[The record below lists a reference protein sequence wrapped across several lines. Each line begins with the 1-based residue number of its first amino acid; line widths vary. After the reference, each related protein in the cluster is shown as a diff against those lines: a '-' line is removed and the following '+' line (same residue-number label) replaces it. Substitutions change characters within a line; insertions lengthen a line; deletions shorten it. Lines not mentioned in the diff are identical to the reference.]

1 MKIYLLCLLLILLA
15 ESVCGKNAWETTR
28 DGILDRELEM
38 KSLATSII
46 AYDKSKMTEAE
57 VAAEVSRIEEK
68 CVELDCPCT
77 VTKLD
82 KIGVLDIV
90 WSCDNH
96 PPVESLDLDEDLEIG
111 SEDGIA
117 TAFDFDFPN
126 DPKFGEQ
133 WAFQNLENNADI
145 NVIEGW
151 EEYLSDE
158 IGGNPEGPSV
168 VVAVIDSGIDY
179 NHPDLKDIMWE
190 NPGEIPGDGIDNDGN
205 GIIDD
210 VYGADFTAKGGPTG
224 DPIDRNGHGTHCSG
238 MVAGNGNNGV
248 GIAGV
253 ASYTQGKVKLMAC
266 KGLNDRAGG
275 TYSGLLAALN
285 YAIANGAK
293 ISSNSWGGGS
303 VKNQEKIWDAVLRN
317 NLDHLVIAAAGNDN
331 KEFHENRK
339 WMMCG
344 LKEPNLLCVASSDR
358 NDKRS
363 SFSNYGIDQVHVFAP
378 GSGILST
385 IPNDGYA
392 AWSGTSMATPI
403 VSGLAALV
411 LTMRPDLYAECV
423 RDVIEKNV
431 QPKAAYADLV
441 SSGGLIDVGNTMKSL
456 KSGYNCTVEEGRSCI
471 VNESD
476 DKDPG
481 CAPNC
486 CYYENEYPI
495 EDFKLEECM
504 NFCREREDCTRAEW
518 KPKRRGKRSK
528 SKCYIYSSEASET
541 CCNADSIAMYC
552 TPKGSKW
559 ITCSS
564 PAN

>member
-28 DGILDRELEM
+28 DDILDRELEM

-68 CVELDCPCT
+68 CDELDCPCT

-111 SEDGIA
+111 SEDGVA

-385 IPNDGYA
+385 IPNNGYA
-392 AWSGTSMATPI
+392 SWSGTSMATPI

-456 KSGYNCTVEEGRSCI
+456 KSGYNCT
-471 VNESD
+471 
-476 DKDPG
+476 
-481 CAPNC
+481 
-486 CYYENEYPI
+486 
-495 EDFKLEECM
+495 
-504 NFCREREDCTRAEW
+504 
-518 KPKRRGKRSK
+518 GKQTLLN
-528 SKCYIYSSEASET
+528 YVHQ
-541 CCNADSIAMYC
+541 M
-552 TPKGSKW
+552 
-559 ITCSS
+559 
-564 PAN
+564 

>member
-28 DGILDRELEM
+28 DDILDRELEM

-68 CVELDCPCT
+68 CDELDCPCT

-126 DPKFGEQ
+126 DPRFGEQ

-205 GIIDD
+205 GIMMMCMEQI
-210 VYGADFTAKGGPTG
+210 
-224 DPIDRNGHGTHCSG
+224 
-238 MVAGNGNNGV
+238 
-248 GIAGV
+248 
-253 ASYTQGKVKLMAC
+253 
-266 KGLNDRAGG
+266 
-275 TYSGLLAALN
+275 LLP
-285 YAIANGAK
+285 K
-293 ISSNSWGGGS
+293 ED
-303 VKNQEKIWDAVLRN
+303 Q
-317 NLDHLVIAAAGNDN
+317 LVI
-331 KEFHENRK
+331 
-339 WMMCG
+339 
-344 LKEPNLLCVASSDR
+344 
-358 NDKRS
+358 
-363 SFSNYGIDQVHVFAP
+363 Q
-378 GSGILST
+378 
-385 IPNDGYA
+385 
-392 AWSGTSMATPI
+392 
-403 VSGLAALV
+403 
-411 LTMRPDLYAECV
+411 
-423 RDVIEKNV
+423 
-431 QPKAAYADLV
+431 
-441 SSGGLIDVGNTMKSL
+441 
-456 KSGYNCTVEEGRSCI
+456 
-471 VNESD
+471 
-476 DKDPG
+476 
-481 CAPNC
+481 
-486 CYYENEYPI
+486 
-495 EDFKLEECM
+495 
-504 NFCREREDCTRAEW
+504 
-518 KPKRRGKRSK
+518 
-528 SKCYIYSSEASET
+528 
-541 CCNADSIAMYC
+541 
-552 TPKGSKW
+552 
-559 ITCSS
+559 
-564 PAN
+564 